1 MSIFLSPGKFVIMAV
16 AGSLIAAGC
25 SKKSDTALSALP
37 PAQAKGT
44 PATVIVHPNET
55 GIPVSTSFLGFSY
68 ETGIL
73 PDSTFLTPSNTV
85 LVQLIRNLGNG
96 VIRVGGN
103 SSDRLVWTNM
113 ARTAVT
119 GKDSVSTTDIDRF
132 AAFAKATGWPVL
144 FGLNLGIYD
153 PERAATEASY
163 VSQALGGNLLA
174 LQTGNETDLF
184 SRNGHRDATYQYTNY
199 QQEWNQYFQAVRN
212 ALPAVPFAG
221 PDVAYKTAWI
231 NSFAIAEH
239 QNIRLL
245 DGHYYVT
252 GPGSDSSITYHTILA
267 SDTKLPVYLMA
278 LKNSAQPYSLP
289 YRISECNSIYSGGRK
304 GVSDIF
310 ASALWALDY
319 MWTVA
324 KYNGQGIN
332 FHGGTGGAYTPIAM
346 ANGMP
351 VARPEYYAMLAF
363 HQAAHG
369 NLVPTDVNTG
379 QLNASAY
386 ACKDA
391 STEYVTLIN
400 KEENQDISFTITP
413 GIKAATAQ
421 VFILT
426 APGITS
432 TDGVTFAGSQ
442 PDANGKFTPSSPTIY
457 NPANGNFIVNVPRGN
472 AAVVVIH

>member
-1 MSIFLSPGKFVIMAV
+1 MSMFLSPGKFVIMAV

-25 SKKSDTALSALP
+25 SKKSNDALSASP
-37 PAQAKGT
+37 PVQPKGT
-44 PATVIVHPNET
+44 PATVVIHPNEP

-68 ETGIL
+68 ETSIL
-73 PDSTFLTPSNTV
+73 PDSSFLTPSNTV
-85 LVQLIRNLGNG
+85 LIQLIRNLGDG
-96 VIRVGGN
+96 VLRVGGN
-103 SSDRLVWTNM
+103 SSDRLAWTNA
-113 ARTAVT
+113 ARTAAT
-119 GKDSVSTTDIDRF
+119 GKDSLTTTDIDRF

-144 FGLNLGIYD
+144 FGLNLGLYD
-153 PERAATEASY
+153 PGKAAAEASY
-163 VSQALGGNLLA
+163 VSHALGANLMA
-174 LQTGNETDLF
+174 FQTGNETDLF

-199 QQEWNQYFQAVRN
+199 QQEWGQYFQAVRN
-212 ALPAVPFAG
+212 TLPAAPFAG

-252 GPGSDSSITYHTILA
+252 GPGSDSNITYHTILA
-267 SDTKLPVYLMA
+267 PDTKLPVYLTA

-324 KYNGQGIN
+324 KYNSQGIN

-346 ANGMP
+346 VNGMP

-369 NLVPTDVNTG
+369 NLVPADVNTG
-379 QLNASAY
+379 QLNASVY

-391 STEYVTLIN
+391 SVEYVTLVN
-400 KEENQDISFTITP
+400 KEDNQDISFTITP
-413 GIKAATAQ
+413 GIKATTAQ

-442 PDANGKFTPSSPTIY
+442 PDANGKFTPASPVTYSSS
-457 NPANGNFIVNVPRGN
+457 NGNFIVNVPRGS
-472 AAVVVIH
+472 AAVVVIR

>member
-1 MSIFLSPGKFVIMAV
+1 M
-16 AGSLIAAGC
+16 
-25 SKKSDTALSALP
+25 
-37 PAQAKGT
+37 
-44 PATVIVHPNET
+44 
-55 GIPVSTSFLGFSY
+55 GFSY
-68 ETGIL
+68 EIGIL
-73 PDSTFLTPSNTV
+73 PDSTFLSPSNTV
-85 LVQLIRNLGNG
+85 LVQLIRNLGDG

-103 SSDRLVWTNM
+103 SSDRVVWTNA
-113 ARTAVT
+113 ARTTAT
-119 GKDSVSTTDIDRF
+119 GRDSLTTTDIDRF

-144 FGLNLGIYD
+144 FGLNLGVYD
-153 PERAATEASY
+153 PAKAATEANY
-163 VSQALGGNLLA
+163 VSRMLGGSLMA
-174 LQTGNETDLF
+174 FQTGNETDLF

-199 QQEWNQYFQAVRN
+199 QQEWSQYFQAVRN
-212 ALPAVPFAG
+212 TLPAAPFAG

-231 NSFAIAEH
+231 NSFAIATH

-252 GPGSDSSITYHTILA
+252 GPGTDSTITYHTLLA
-267 SDTKLPVYLMA
+267 PDTKLPVYLTA

-332 FHGGTGGAYTPIAM
+332 FHGGTGGPYTPIAM
-346 ANGMP
+346 VSGSP

-369 NLVPTDVNTG
+369 SLVPTDVNAG
-379 QLNASAY
+379 QLNTSVY
-386 ACKDA
+386 ACKDI

-400 KEENQDISFTITP
+400 KEDNRDISFTITP
-413 GIKAATAQ
+413 GMKAATAQ

-442 PDANGKFTPSSPTIY
+442 PDAGGKFTPA
-457 NPANGNFIVNVPRGN
+457 NPATYSSSNGNFIVNVPRGS
-472 AAVVVIH
+472 AAVVVIR